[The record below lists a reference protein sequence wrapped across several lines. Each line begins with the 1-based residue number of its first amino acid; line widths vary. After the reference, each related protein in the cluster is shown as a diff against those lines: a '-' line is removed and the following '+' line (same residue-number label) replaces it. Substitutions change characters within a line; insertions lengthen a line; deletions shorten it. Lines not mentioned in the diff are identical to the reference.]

1 MPNSLPIKTATPA
14 ANTSTVVAGVDVGGA
29 KKGYHAVALC
39 GGRNLDLYSSASA
52 SSIVAWCQ
60 EVGAQVIGIDAPC
73 RWSVTGRSRPAERA
87 LMAKKV
93 WCFST
98 PTRER
103 AENHPKKNFHW
114 MLAGAELFARLEVT
128 HRLFDGSAVATTE
141 RVCFETFPQA
151 VACALAGKVVSA
163 KQKRTIRRELLR
175 QTGLDTSRF
184 TNIDLIDA
192 ALCAVT
198 AHRFVLGAIEWV
210 GDAESGVIAVPSADG
225 TGSKLVGDGEFEAGC
240 ETGTAPSVPT

>member
-1 MPNSLPIKTATPA
+1 MDGEVT
-14 ANTSTVVAGVDVGGA
+14 VAGVDVGGA
-29 KKGYHAVALC
+29 KKGYHAVALR
-39 GGRNLDLYSSASA
+39 GGRYLDRYSSVGASN
-52 SSIVAWCQ
+52 IVVWCQ

-73 RWSVTGRSRPAERA
+73 RWSVTGRARPAERA

-98 PTRER
+98 PTREL

-114 MLAGAELFARLEVT
+114 MLAGAELFARLAAT
-128 HRLFDGSAVATTE
+128 HRLFDGAAVAMTE

-163 KQKRTIRRELLR
+163 NSKVKRGIRRELLR
-175 QTGLDTSRF
+175 QAGLETDCL

-210 GDAESGVIAVPSADG
+210 GDGECGVIVVPAALKSGVARDAAQP
-225 TGSKLVGDGEFEAGC
+225 
-240 ETGTAPSVPT
+240 